1 MGQCLRRLNDVESQS
16 ELIEL
21 PVDASAFLRR
31 HPDAEVGFTVGPT
44 FRRVP
49 PGNFNTT
56 LATFAEAPTL
66 LEEGPMAQSAVTLA
80 VIHALTDGISHVTF
94 PMADGRTQHLSCIRF
109 EACEG
114 MLYILT
120 PNEGI
125 GDLTAP
131 IKNDPIKAY
140 HITTDLRSGI
150 IQADSDFALEF
161 GIEPELVTNYALF
174 DLITKSEQP
183 ADNDDLIRSWIQGLG
198 QGIAATRLQLF
209 ALDGSG
215 SGWFQLTIR
224 IVENKAEISL
234 VDVTEDVRAS
244 ERLAHSANEF
254 RALAETVPM
263 GIFRAMHT
271 GALLYKNSKLNRVFG
286 MELDMRLPVELTA
299 TIDGEPLLDAF
310 GAAFEKGTEAQLD
323 VRLETLHSSPRFLRI
338 RATSTMTADGDPEIV
353 GSAEDITSE
362 HLQRVQLSSD
372 ALTDSLTGTANR
384 RGLDLALSRHLQSD
398 RQADRQFA
406 VLVIDLDG
414 FKEVND
420 DFGHD
425 AGDAVLIEV
434 GRRIDAIRREE
445 DVVAR
450 LGGDEFVLLATAIS
464 QPTTALEL
472 AERIRAAVQLPVL
485 HNELSLDVSAS
496 VGVALSQPDSTAA
509 NLLDLADMAMFEAK
523 RAGRDRV
530 RASRRRAA

>member
-1 MGQCLRRLNDVESQS
+1 MESLS

-21 PVDASAFLRR
+21 PADASAFLSE
-31 HPDAEVGFTVGPT
+31 HPDAKVAFTVGPT

-49 PGNFNTT
+49 PGNFNTA

-66 LEEGPMAQSAVTLA
+66 LEEGPKAQSAVTLA
-80 VIHALTDGISHVTF
+80 VIHALTDETSHVTF
-94 PMADGRTQHLSCIRF
+94 PMADGQTQHLSCVRF
-109 EACEG
+109 NECEG

-120 PNEGI
+120 PHDGI

-131 IKNDPIKAY
+131 ISDDPVKAF

-150 IQADSDFALEF
+150 LRADRDFSIEF

-183 ADNDDLIRSWIQGLG
+183 ADHDDLIRSWIQGLG
-198 QGIAATRLQLF
+198 QGITTTRLQLF
-209 ALDGSG
+209 ALDGSR
-215 SGWFQLTIR
+215 SGWYQLTIR
-224 IVENKAEISL
+224 IVENDAEISL
-234 VDVTEDVRAS
+234 VDVTSDVRAS
-244 ERLAHSANEF
+244 ERLAHSANELK
-254 RALAETVPM
+254 ALAETVPM
-263 GIFRAMHT
+263 GIFRATHA
-271 GALLYKNSKLNRVFG
+271 GALLYKNSKLNHVFG
-286 MELDMRLPVELTA
+286 MELDMRLPVELA
-299 TIDGEPLLDAF
+299 TTIEGEPLLDAF
-310 GAAFEKGTEAQLD
+310 RAAFENGADAQLD

-338 RATSTMTADGDPEIV
+338 RASSTTTADGEPEIV

-398 RQADRQFA
+398 RQSDREFA
-406 VLVIDLDG
+406 LLVIDLDG
-414 FKEVND
+414 FKAVND
-420 DFGHD
+420 NFGHD
-425 AGDAVLIEV
+425 AGDAVLVEV
-434 GRRIDAIRREE
+434 GRRIDAIRRTE

-450 LGGDEFVLLATAIS
+450 LGGDEFVLLAAAIS
-464 QPTTALEL
+464 HPTTALEL

-485 HNELSLDVSAS
+485 HNDLSLEVSAS
-496 VGVALSQPDSTAA
+496 VGVSLSQADSTAA
-509 NLLDLADMAMFEAK
+509 TLLDLADMAMFEAK